1 MNTKSDYPVTDS
13 ITNVVEAGIITATV
27 VSLIACEVT
36 RCVGHKMEGG
46 VYKGIKSPWGLVKG
60 VKQRAVSYRDR
71 ISEKVNEARAEEV
84 AEESPAEPAEQVQVE
99 VHTVTPVQP
108 RSGEAA
114 PTPAGT
120 LTPAFA

>member
-46 VYKGIKSPWGLVKG
+46 VYKGIKSSWGLVKG

-71 ISEKVNEARAEEV
+71 ISEKVNKARAEEV

-99 VHTVTPVQP
+99 VPTVTPVQP
-108 RSGEAA
+108 RSEEAA